1 MRFTYT
7 GKLYCSFT
15 RTPGKSRDLWFII
28 NKKKKKKQN
37 KTWQIHF
44 FNKQTVNEQQGIGS
58 LKHKATLGL
67 NETT

>member
-1 MRFTYT
+1 MIYH
-7 GKLYCSFT
+7 KL
-15 RTPGKSRDLWFII
+15 
-28 NKKKKKKQN
+28 KKKQK

-67 NETT
+67 NKTT

>member
-1 MRFTYT
+1 MIY
-7 GKLYCSFT
+7 K
-15 RTPGKSRDLWFII
+15 K
-28 NKKKKKKQN
+28 KKKKKKQN

-58 LKHKATLGL
+58 IKHKATLGL